1 MLKTTIFTSPK
12 REEGISGGSA
22 KWRGNHPPTLSKAL
36 FKFLHPKMVADPMC
50 GSGTTGDVAKQ
61 MGIPYWQGDL
71 HQGFDILQDE
81 IPAQADLVWVHP
93 PYHDMVV
100 YSGKIWGK
108 KAATNDLSRCPDYGS
123 FIKGLN
129 QAHYNAY
136 QALRPGGHLAILV
149 GDLKRK
155 GKLYPIQRDMT
166 WYGEPVQT
174 IIKLQHNVWSGNT
187 NYSGNFIRIMH
198 EYLILSRK
206 PKQVANAWLVMVRK
220 TEHRQADQ
228 RKTIH
233 IGWRGIVW
241 TALQALGGEAALQ
254 DIYTAAQAQSRVKK
268 SEKDGTDWKAIIR
281 RVLQESCTPVRR
293 GVWALA

>member
-12 REEGISGGSA
+12 REDGISGGSA

-36 FKFLHPKMVADPMC
+36 FEWLKPKMIADPMC

-71 HQGFDILQDE
+71 HQGFDLLKDE

-100 YSGKIWGK
+100 YSGKVWGK
-108 KAATNDLSRCPDYGS
+108 QPAKNDLSRCPDYAS
-123 FIKGLN
+123 FIKALN

-136 QALRPGGHLAILV
+136 QALRPGGHLAILI

-155 GKLYPIQRDMT
+155 GQLYPIQRDMT
-166 WYGEPVQT
+166 WYGEAVQT
-174 IIKLQHNVWSGNT
+174 IIKLQHNVWSGSK
-187 NYSGNFIRIMH
+187 NYSGNFIPIMH
-198 EYLILSRK
+198 EYLVVSRK
-206 PKQVANAWLVMVRK
+206 PKQLANAWLLMVRK
-220 TEHRQADQ
+220 TEIRQADQ
-228 RKTIH
+228 RKTTH
-233 IGWRGIVW
+233 IGWRAIVW
-241 TALQALGGEAALQ
+241 TALETLGGKAKLQ
-254 DIYTAAQAQSRVKK
+254 EIYASVQSQARVKQ
-268 SEKDGTDWKAIIR
+268 SEKNGTDWKAIIR
-281 RVLQESCTPVRR
+281 RTLQESCTPIQR

>member
-36 FKFLHPKMVADPMC
+36 FEFLRPKMVADPMC
-50 GSGTTGDVAKQ
+50 GSGTTGDVARQ
-61 MGIPYWQGDL
+61 MDIPCWQGDL
-71 HQGFDILQDE
+71 HQGFDLLKDE
-81 IPAQADLVWVHP
+81 IPVHADLVWVHP

-100 YSGKIWGK
+100 YSGKVWGTQP
-108 KAATNDLSRCPDYGS
+108 ATNDLSRCPDYGS

-187 NYSGNFIRIMH
+187 SYSGNFIQIMH

-206 PKQVANAWLVMVRK
+206 PKQVANAWLVMVRS
-220 TEHRQADQ
+220 TERRQADQ
-228 RKTIH
+228 RKTTH
-233 IGWRGIVW
+233 IGWRAIVW
-241 TALQALGGEAALQ
+241 TALQALGGQATLQ
-254 DIYTAAQAQSRVKK
+254 EIYTAAQAQSRVKK

-293 GVWALA
+293 GVWALT

>member
-12 REEGISGGSA
+12 REEGILGGSA

-36 FKFLHPKMVADPMC
+36 FEFLHPKMVADPMC

-61 MGIPYWQGDL
+61 MGIACWQGDL
-71 HQGFDILQDE
+71 HQGFDLLKNE
-81 IPAQADLVWVHP
+81 IPVHADLVWVHP
-93 PYHDMVV
+93 PYHDMVI
-100 YSGKIWGK
+100 YSGKVWGK
-108 KAATNDLSRCPDYGS
+108 EAMPNDLSRYPDYES

-155 GKLYPIQRDMT
+155 GQLYPIQRDMT

-198 EYLILSRK
+198 EYLVLSRK

-220 TEHRQADQ
+220 TEIRQADQ
-228 RKTIH
+228 RKTTH
-233 IGWRGIVW
+233 IGWRAIVW

-254 DIYTAAQAQSRVKK
+254 EIYTVAQAQSRVQK
-268 SEKDGTDWKAIIR
+268 SEKDGSDWKAIIR

-293 GVWALA
+293 GVWALG